1 MYFSSVCLLCLFLSK
16 VIAATEEEKSY
27 PGEYVLMATQV
38 GPMIRRRNLD
48 SDTEGD
54 ENVEI
59 PNVIPVT
66 LSFVLS
72 PLGKVLVQP
81 SDQFPNL
88 TEKITTKPTPEKF
101 RLLDSNG
108 IERLTIPSVA
118 QISNFQ
124 SQLPIDTHLGF
135 SSEKGI
141 LKRPTIATYYPDWN
155 LDVLSP
161 EQIDYSK
168 YDLIDFAFAV
178 PTEDFNL
185 KFTQDDSIQT
195 LDKLVKYAHGNQTLV
210 CLSIGGWDGS
220 KYFSSSVRT
229 ASSRETFANNIIK
242 LAHDHKLDGIDI
254 DWEYPAQA
262 GIADNTV
269 DDNDSSAMLLFFH
282 LLRDKLGPSKIL
294 SAAVT
299 DYTFLDNHGHRMV
312 DVKAY
317 AEVLDHILIMNYDY
331 DDTSETPGPNSPFSN
346 ACGDASQPSG
356 NMVSAINAWTD
367 AGFPA
372 DKILM
377 GLPAYGYIHYSS
389 ITKMIHRRHNNEIS
403 PRTRFQQYTTRS
415 NDNQL
420 NRRQNAC
427 TESSIDCQSNTF
439 RLVAKD
445 DESDSMGKAGN
456 LKDYSGPQITFHDL
470 FKWGVLAKNITNSKI
485 EIIAINGYTL
495 GWDTCSSTPYAFN
508 EATQTVVNFDDTRS
522 IAIKSA
528 YALKV
533 GIGGIG
539 FWDMTGDPNSILTN
553 VAIAILKK
561 T

>member
-1 MYFSSVCLLCLFLSK
+1 M
-16 VIAATEEEKSY
+16 T
-27 PGEYVLMATQV
+27 
-38 GPMIRRRNLD
+38 RRNLD
-48 SDTEGD
+48 SNNEGE
-54 ENVEI
+54 ENVEVS
-59 PNVIPVT
+59 NVIPVT

-72 PLGKVLVQP
+72 PLGQVLVQP

-88 TEKITTKPTPEKF
+88 TESITSSNTKPPPDKF

-108 IERLTIPSVA
+108 IERLTIPTIPSLA
-118 QISNFQ
+118 QISTFQ
-124 SQLPIDTHLGF
+124 SHLPIDTHLGF
-135 SSEKGI
+135 SSEKGV

-155 LDVLSP
+155 LDVLAP

-168 YDLIDFAFAV
+168 YDLIAFAFAI
-178 PTEDFNL
+178 PTEDFSI

-195 LDKLVKYAHGNQTLV
+195 LDKLVKYAHGNHTLV

-220 KYFSSSVRT
+220 KYFSSAVKT
-229 ASSRETFANNIIK
+229 ASNRETFANNIIK
-242 LAHDHKLDGIDI
+242 IAHQHKVDGIDI

-269 DDNDSSAMLLFFH
+269 DDNDSTAMLLFFH
-282 LLRDKLGPSKIL
+282 LLRDKLGPSMIL

-331 DDTSETPGPNSPFSN
+331 DDVSETPGPNSPFSN

-377 GLPAYGYIHYSS
+377 GLPAYGYIHYAS
-389 ITKMIHRRHNNEIS
+389 ITKMIHRRHNEIS
-403 PRTRFQQYTTRS
+403 PRTRFQQYTAQS
-415 NDNQL
+415 NHQL
-420 NRRQNAC
+420 HRRQNAC
-427 TESSIDCQSNTF
+427 TVSSVNCQIDSFLENQ
-439 RLVAKD
+439 KD
-445 DESDSMGKAGN
+445 DEIDSLGKAGN

-485 EIIAINGYTL
+485 EIMAINGYKL

-533 GIGGIG
+533 GIGGVG
-539 FWDMTGDPNSILTN
+539 FWDLTGDPHSVLTN
-553 VAIAILKK
+553 VARAILKK